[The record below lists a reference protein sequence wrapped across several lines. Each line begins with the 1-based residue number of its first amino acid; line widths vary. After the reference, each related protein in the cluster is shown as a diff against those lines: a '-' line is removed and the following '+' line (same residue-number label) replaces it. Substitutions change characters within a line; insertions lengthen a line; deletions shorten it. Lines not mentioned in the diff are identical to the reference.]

1 MNKIELLPDSITV
14 TFKDQ
19 SLEGMTVYDV
29 AVYKTIVTSQNEL
42 NANSICIP
50 NSLLKND
57 LVNWKELERLGY
69 TNTNDD
75 IAFSIGRLILQ
86 GHLRMKLNFN
96 RQKIRRVLI
105 PNKRSKLYS
114 MKEIFVQ

>member
-1 MNKIELLPDSITV
+1 MNKLELLPDSITV
-14 TFKDQ
+14 TYNDQ
-19 SLEGMTVYDV
+19 SLECMTVYDV

-50 NSLLKND
+50 NSLLKNS
-57 LVNWKELERLGY
+57 LVEWKELERLGY

-86 GHLRMKLNFN
+86 GHLRMRVNFN
-96 RQKIRRVLI
+96 REKIRRVLI
-105 PNKRSKLYS
+105 PNKKSRLYS
-114 MKEIFVQ
+114 MNEILE